1 MARRGAPRHLD
12 ELGLVTS
19 YWHPMLKLHIPSPA
33 LMHRLGQAIA
43 AASSE
48 GTTVAL
54 SGDLGAGKTCLAQGV
69 GAGLGVKGPVTS
81 PTFQILAIYP
91 GPGPSL
97 LHADLYRLGDP
108 SELTELGLDELLG
121 QVGVA
126 VVEWAERFPEVLP
139 ADHLDIRIDFAG
151 TDARRVT
158 VRATGPRSGV
168 MEQSLGKFQN
178 ELL

>member
-1 MARRGAPRHLD
+1 
-12 ELGLVTS
+12 
-19 YWHPMLKLHIPSPA
+19 MLKLHIPSPES
-33 LMHRLGQAIA
+33 MNRLGQAIA
-43 AASSE
+43 AACFE
-48 GTTVAL
+48 GATLAL

-97 LHADLYRLGDP
+97 LHADLYRLGDA

-139 ADHLDIRIDFAG
+139 ADHLDIRIDFDGAE
-151 TDARRVT
+151 ARQVRVC
-158 VRATGPRSGV
+158 ATGPRSGV
-168 MEQSLGKFQN
+168 IEQSLGGFQH